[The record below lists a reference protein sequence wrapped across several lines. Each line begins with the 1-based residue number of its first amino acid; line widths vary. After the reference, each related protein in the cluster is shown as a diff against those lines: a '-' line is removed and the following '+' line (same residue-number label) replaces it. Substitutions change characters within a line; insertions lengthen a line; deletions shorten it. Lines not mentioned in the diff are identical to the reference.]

1 MKNTSTFVRRM
12 KFLAVLTVMS
22 AMILACEVSG
32 TQQPTALPPGFVS
45 TTVAQTQEAIT
56 PLPLASPTAQAT
68 AIPPT
73 ATSLPPTVTLT
84 PVPQPTNTHLPS
96 GTRINFA
103 TGATAGIVEGQIQQ
117 GQVKDFLLGAAAGQ
131 PMILTVSSLNN
142 DVTFSVTGLKDGI
155 VLLSPSQKLSSWQT
169 MLTTTQDYLIQIAG
183 GASAENF
190 TLNVS
195 TPARITFDPGAI
207 SAQFSGSTPG
217 GLNVAYVLRANAG
230 QKMKLKLDSP
240 GGNAVLS
247 VYGYQDGQP
256 YLRYVVEQTTFDFT
270 LPATEDY
277 IIQVVPRAGA
287 VVSYTLSVQVK

>member
-1 MKNTSTFVRRM
+1 MKNTSVFVRRM
-12 KFLAVLTVMS
+12 KLLAILIVTVAS
-22 AMILACEVSG
+22 ILACEVSG
-32 TQQPTALPPGFVS
+32 TQQPTTLPPGFIS
-45 TTVAQTQEAIT
+45 TTVAQTLEAVT
-56 PLPLASPTAQAT
+56 PLPLASPTVQAT

-73 ATSLPPTVTLT
+73 ATALPPTATSA
-84 PVPQPTNTHLPS
+84 PAPTATHLPN

-103 TGATAGIVEGQIQQ
+103 TGATADIVEGQIQQ
-117 GQVKDFLLGAAAGQ
+117 GQVKDFLLGASAGQ
-131 PMILTVSSLNN
+131 PMIISVSSLNN
-142 DVTFSVTGLKDGI
+142 DVTFSITGLKDGI
-155 VLLSPSQKLSSWQT
+155 VLLSPAQQSSSWQT

-183 GASAENF
+183 GASTENF

-207 SAQFSGSTPG
+207 SAQRSGSTPG

-256 YLRYVVEQTTFDFT
+256 YLRYVVEQTIFDFT

>member
-1 MKNTSTFVRRM
+1 M
-12 KFLAVLTVMS
+12 KFLAILIVTV
-22 AMILACEVSG
+22 APILACKVSG
-32 TQQPTALPPGFVS
+32 SQPTALSPGFVA
-45 TTVAQTQEAIT
+45 TTVAQTLEAIT
-56 PLPLASPTAQAT
+56 PLPGASPLASPTAQAT
-68 AIPPT
+68 ATIPPT
-73 ATSLPPTVTLT
+73 ATALPPTATVTLT
-84 PVPQPTNTHLPS
+84 PVPPPTNTRLPG

-103 TGATAGIVEGQIQQ
+103 FDATAGIVEGQIRQ

-131 PMILTVSSLNN
+131 PLIVSVSSLNN
-142 DVTFSVTGLKDGI
+142 DVTFSVTGQKDGI
-155 VLLSPSQKLSSWQT
+155 VLLPPSQKSSSWQT

-183 GASAENF
+183 GASTENF

-195 TPARITFDPGAI
+195 TPARITFAPGTI

-217 GLNVAYVLRANAG
+217 GLNVAYVLRARAG

>member
-1 MKNTSTFVRRM
+1 
-12 KFLAVLTVMS
+12 
-22 AMILACEVSG
+22 
-32 TQQPTALPPGFVS
+32 
-45 TTVAQTQEAIT
+45 VAQTLEAIT
-56 PLPLASPTAQAT
+56 PLPLASPTSQAT

-73 ATSLPPTVTLT
+73 VTALLPTATSAPAPTDTRI
-84 PVPQPTNTHLPS
+84 PLPS
-96 GTRINFA
+96 GARIHFA
-103 TGATAGIVEGQIQQ
+103 TGATAGIVEGQIQH
-117 GQVKDFLLGAAAGQ
+117 GQVKDFLVGAAAGQ
-131 PMILTVSSLNN
+131 PMIIMVTSPNN
-142 DVTFSVTGLKDGI
+142 DVTFSVTGQKDGI
-155 VLLSPSQKLSSWQT
+155 VLLPASQQSSSWQT

-183 GASAENF
+183 GASTENF

-207 SAQFSGSTPG
+207 SAVRSGSTPG
-217 GLNVAYVLRANAG
+217 GLNVAYVLRADAG

-256 YLRYVVEQTTFDFT
+256 YLRYVTEQVSFDFT

-287 VVSYTLSVQVK
+287 VVSYTLFVQVK